1 MHDIAV
7 YRAVLDAAAE
17 RRPVALATVL
27 RTRGSVPRHAGSKM
41 IIEPGRGLIGTI
53 GGGCGEADVIEAA
66 AEVLRTGTARLV
78 TVELM
83 DRIDSW
89 SPAVCGGVM
98 EILIEPVG
106 QSIRSTTEAA
116 EVTESNTSVLK

>member
-1 MHDIAV
+1 MHETAV
-7 YRAVLDAAAE
+7 YRAIIDAAE
-17 RRPVALATVL
+17 NDRPVALATVL

-41 IIEPGRGLIGTI
+41 IVDPQHGLIGTI

-66 AEVLRTGTARLV
+66 ADVVRSGAARVV
-78 TVELM
+78 TVELF

-98 EILIEPVG
+98 EILVEPVASG
-106 QSIRSTTEAA
+106 DPEITADVAA
-116 EVTESNTSVLK
+116 RVVDG